1 MDLRGNHMKMFA
13 LISIF
18 TMCFACTVTAADVGV
33 TATGQTQI
41 ATLKWA
47 RDMGYQVGAVK
58 GTTVYC
64 NTVTSFRSGLPQRV
78 CLTLSQL
85 EAAYTRHSILAGGI
99 PSFGT
104 ISR

>member
-1 MDLRGNHMKMFA
+1 MKIIA
-13 LISIF
+13 VISVL
-18 TMCFACTVTAADVGV
+18 TVSFACTVTAADIGV
-33 TATGQTQI
+33 KATGQTQI

-58 GTTVYC
+58 GRTVYC

-78 CLTLSQL
+78 CLTLNEL
-85 EAAYTRHSILAGGI
+85 EAAHARHATLAAGI
-99 PSFGT
+99 PSFST

>member
-1 MDLRGNHMKMFA
+1 MDLRGDHMKMFA
-13 LISIF
+13 LISILSVSF
-18 TMCFACTVTAADVGV
+18 TCTATAADVGV

-47 RDMGYQVGAVK
+47 RDMG
-58 GTTVYC
+58 
-64 NTVTSFRSGLPQRV
+64 S
-78 CLTLSQL
+78 
-85 EAAYTRHSILAGGI
+85 RHAILAAGI

>member
-1 MDLRGNHMKMFA
+1 M
-13 LISIF
+13 
-18 TMCFACTVTAADVGV
+18 TAADVGV

-58 GTTVYC
+58 GRTVYC
-64 NTVTSFRSGLPQRV
+64 NTGV
-78 CLTLSQL
+78 CLTLNEL
-85 EAAYTRHSILAGGI
+85 EAAYARHAILAGGI
-99 PSFGT
+99 PSFST

>member
-1 MDLRGNHMKMFA
+1 MKMFA
-13 LISIF
+13 LISILAVS
-18 TMCFACTVTAADVGV
+18 FAGTVTAADIEV
-33 TATGQTQI
+33 TATGQTEI

-47 RDMGYQVGAVK
+47 RDMGYQVGTVK
-58 GTTVYC
+58 GATVYC

-78 CLTLSQL
+78 CLTLDGL
-85 EAAYTRHSILAGGI
+85 EAAYARHALLAAGI